1 MHQTEERQD
10 KVQAVRPVFK
20 RALST
25 TSTSTETTTSSS
37 CTTEISTIPQADI
50 INIPCQTDPATGTD
64 IVLWDDV
71 LAVYKDA
78 LFIRHET
85 RALPFMKD
93 GKSNE

>member
-1 MHQTEERQD
+1 MHQTEERRD

-20 RALST
+20 RTLST

>member
-25 TSTSTETTTSSS
+25 ISTSTEATTSSS
-37 CTTEISTIPQADI
+37 STTEISTIPQADI
-50 INIPCQTDPATGTD
+50 VHIPCQTDPVTGTD

-78 LFIRHET
+78 LFIRYES
-85 RALPFMKD
+85 RALSFMKD